1 MCAVPTT
8 ALGRSR
14 RTHKHT
20 HTLSA
25 HVSMAD
31 ADAEVAV
38 VQVAPNDAGAED
50 VDMDDRARMRDFLM
64 QLRRFQKQGVH
75 PGSEEESDYFMRMPR
90 PGRDPGNFDVYASQ
104 IVPITSATLPATIRT
119 QFDPQSDGG
128 GDKQLNPHGLVDGE
142 QAELLNTTTDALR
155 GRPALQNTDLHTD
168 SIDVDTYLSTGAA
181 ARAAGFTAAP
191 GDEDLHPLL
200 NPTDETVDRRQKHFI
215 ARECEGGTP
224 VEIDTTSSEA
234 IEATLSQRDGPIL
247 GTPQRRDGVP
257 GPIDPRQDVFTS
269 SLVAKSEK
277 DLLVGFLAARALLPN
292 PGSLGWGAGG
302 MKLFFDD
309 RTPESLRASILG
321 RVALVYPRAVC
332 PFFDMDGYVYEPPTT
347 TMRADW
353 LRNLWRAHTDPTSA
367 DGEAAN
373 REGIRRAR
381 MPPPLADYA
390 VENAFEGDPDHA
402 AMLDQFD
409 SLVAPQP
416 VMQLNIRPDT
426 LSESEHPALEH
437 NVNGFHK
444 EQRLYP
450 MPPAL
455 VKALLAAI
463 EKHGLAHEF
472 PMLMRLRGS
481 RDKALL
487 NVDGLRAGAVARLAK
502 AHSVESFLGFTPKQ
516 IKAIETRPTSA
527 EEQRAWKDFLDDCSC
542 ASFALTWVRRRS
554 VFQPDGIGYACGEAG
569 YTGRTG
575 AVIEAGKPILAA
587 EQRGDCG
594 PSQGEEDSEH
604 TYALVPLLEDRP
616 EDLNGRTLPAITPA
630 GGSTLATFFAWA
642 SDAWAKNASSP
653 PPYPTSVEQLK
664 SRLNRRQDELQLAE
678 AKIEQLTAQQ
688 TRLAKERDDARNALR
703 ALESRNVATGK
714 SLVVANGGNARVLLS
729 GPMATLDVY
738 SKRGS
743 LHCSADA
750 ADEGYPIRV
759 AKRARGGSLHQAVVA
774 ATGEASDNAEAV
786 DLSVLRVAFF
796 PSAAERDAQLTR
808 ANTSGW

>member
-1 MCAVPTT
+1 
-8 ALGRSR
+8 
-14 RTHKHT
+14 
-20 HTLSA
+20 
-25 HVSMAD
+25 MAG

-50 VDMDDRARMRDFLM
+50 VDMDDRARMRDFVM
-64 QLRRFQKQGVH
+64 QLRRFQKQGVS
-75 PGSEEESDYFMRMPR
+75 PNSEEESDYFMRMPR
-90 PGRDPGNFDVYASQ
+90 PGRDPGNFDVDASQ

-128 GDKQLNPHGLVDGE
+128 GDVQLNPHGLVDGE
-142 QAELLNTTTDALR
+142 QAALLNTTTDVLR
-155 GRPALQNTDLHTD
+155 ARPALQNTDLHTD
-168 SIDVDTYLSTGAA
+168 SVDVDTYLSTGAA
-181 ARAAGFTAAP
+181 ARAAGFTATP

-224 VEIDTTSSEA
+224 VEIDTASSEA

-247 GTPQRRDGVP
+247 GTPQRRDGIP

-321 RVALVYPRAVC
+321 RVALVYPREVC
-332 PFFDMDGYVYEPPTT
+332 PFFDMDGYVYEPPARSGYTV
-347 TMRADW
+347 DW
-353 LRNLWRAHTDPTSA
+353 LRTLWRAHTDPTSA
-367 DGEAAN
+367 DGEAAH
-373 REGIRRAR
+373 REGMRRAR

-390 VENAFEGDPDHA
+390 VENAFAGEPDHA

-426 LSESEHPALEH
+426 LSEAERPALEH

-487 NVDGLRAGAVARLAK
+487 NVDGLRAGAVAHLAK
-502 AHSVESFLGFTPKQ
+502 VHSVESFLGFTSKQ
-516 IKAIETRPTSA
+516 IKAIETCPTSA
-527 EEQRAWKDFLDDCSC
+527 EEQRAWKDFLGECSF
-542 ASFALTWVRRRS
+542 ANFALTWVRRRS
-554 VFQPDGIGYACGEAG
+554 AFQPDGIRYASGEAG

-575 AVIEAGKPILAA
+575 AVIEAGKPILWA
-587 EQRGDCG
+587 ERRSDYDSG
-594 PSQGEEDSEH
+594 PRPGEEGCDYAH
-604 TYALVPLLEDRP
+604 ALVPLLEDRP

-688 TRLAKERDDARNALR
+688 TRLTRERDDARNALR

-743 LHCSADA
+743 LHCSTDA
-750 ADEGYPIRV
+750 SDEGYPIRV
-759 AKRARGGSLHQAVVA
+759 AKRARGGPLHQAVVA
-774 ATGEASDNAEAV
+774 ATGDASGDADAA

-796 PSAAERDAQLTR
+796 PSAAERDAQLSR